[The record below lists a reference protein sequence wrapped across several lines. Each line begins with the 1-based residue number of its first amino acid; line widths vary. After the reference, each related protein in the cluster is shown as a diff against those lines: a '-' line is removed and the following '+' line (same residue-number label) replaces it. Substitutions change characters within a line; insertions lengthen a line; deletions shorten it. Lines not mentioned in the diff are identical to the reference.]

1 MNVDGESGC
10 LNVDSFL
17 GNRFELKEENAGRG
31 QRIYREQAIQMKE
44 MQRNTLYI
52 DFTHLLNFSNEDNE
66 ISETILSDFY
76 RIEPHLRKVV
86 ANFVFSVTNIA
97 YIILSLLSFIST
109 RFNFTENSIVCFR
122 SETDNYFLSFYNLTF
137 TKKIREMRTS
147 EIGKLNCIKG
157 LVTRSSEVRPELL
170 YGCFNC
176 SLCNTEVR
184 EVEQ

>member
-1 MNVDGESGC
+1 
-10 LNVDSFL
+10 
-17 GNRFELKEENAGRG
+17 
-31 QRIYREQAIQMKE
+31 MKE
-44 MQRNTLYI
+44 MQRNTLFI
-52 DFTHLLNFSNEDNE
+52 DFAHLLNFSQDDNE

-86 ANFVFSVTNIA
+86 ANFVFSVTNTA
-97 YIILSLLSFIST
+97 
-109 RFNFTENSIVCFR
+109 
-122 SETDNYFLSFYNLTF
+122 SESDNYFLSFYNLTF

-157 LVTRSSEVRPELL
+157 LVTRSTEVRPELL

-184 EVEQ
+184 EVEQQFKFTEPKVCSNPGCHNHSKWSLKTNNSVFTDF